1 MILLLY
7 TSGADI
13 ERSLEIAND
22 SLPVSEPWSST
33 IKASLLPSSERMLK
47 KKTPVSELCGG
58 LLGPSMAWTSIPPA
72 GGGGGG
78 GGQCS

>member
-58 LLGPSMAWTSIPPA
+58 LRWSIYGMDEYSTR
-72 GGGGGG
+72 GGGGG
-78 GGQCS
+78 